1 MRTARDITFNE
12 AELANNINIKNLFK
26 ITTPITT
33 TTDDSDLIISEII
46 KVITQKSSKSIT
58 LVNIMMPPR
67 DLNKIYKNIINN
79 PPPILIA
86 IYTNT
91 TIDKDD

>member
-46 KVITQKSSKSIT
+46 KVITQKSFQ
-58 LVNIMMPPR
+58 
-67 DLNKIYKNIINN
+67 IY
-79 PPPILIA
+79 
-86 IYTNT
+86 YTRKYYDAT
-91 TIDKDD
+91 SRS